1 MQVKLPKW
9 LWVVLILALYMTVK
23 APHTLLAVLGV
34 LGHITAVVAN
44 GAVQLLAALTK
55 KGS

>member
-1 MQVKLPKW
+1 MQIKLPKR
-9 LWVVLILALYMTVK
+9 LWVVLIFALYMVAK

-44 GAVQLLAALTK
+44 GAVQFLAALTK

>member
-1 MQVKLPKW
+1 MQIKLPKW
-9 LWVVLILALYMTVK
+9 LWVVLIFALYMVAK

-34 LGHITAVVAN
+34 LGHITAVVAH
-44 GAVQLLAALTK
+44 GAVRFLAALTK

>member
-9 LWVVLILALYMTVK
+9 LWVVIILALYMTVK